1 MTRGLAGC
9 GLLQNMIYLRDQKT
23 KIFYPFPAEKDK
35 WTVDKTKSLIT
46 MSEERETCTR
56 CGKRRLI
63 VHSMFGD
70 FVEGVDKIKED

>member
-1 MTRGLAGC
+1 MK
-9 GLLQNMIYLRDQKT
+9 KT
-23 KIFYPFPAEKDK
+23 FLCNLGFHK